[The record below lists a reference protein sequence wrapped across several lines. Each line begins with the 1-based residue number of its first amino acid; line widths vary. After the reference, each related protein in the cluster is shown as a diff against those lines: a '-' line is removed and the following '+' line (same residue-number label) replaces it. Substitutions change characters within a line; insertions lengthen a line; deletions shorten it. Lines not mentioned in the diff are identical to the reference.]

1 MPGPGKAEAKYSGLQ
16 MTSDC
21 EKESL
26 ASEKMEIAKE
36 KRKLRLGKN
45 FE

>member
-36 KRKLRLGKN
+36 KKEAEVGEEL
-45 FE
+45 